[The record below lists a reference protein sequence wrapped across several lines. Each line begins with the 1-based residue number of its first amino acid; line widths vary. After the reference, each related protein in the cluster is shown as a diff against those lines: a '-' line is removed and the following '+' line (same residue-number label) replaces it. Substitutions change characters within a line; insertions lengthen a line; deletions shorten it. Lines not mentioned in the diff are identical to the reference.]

1 LRSIKEG
8 NYEEIPENYFEEG
21 DQLSNILDKE
31 KHKILAGCLKNLKPN
46 LKEYIT
52 YWFDNPRGEAKVVAQ
67 HFGISVNNAWT
78 KKHRIISTLKE
89 CVEKRLAA

>member
-8 NYEEIPENYFEEG
+8 NYEEMPENYFEEG
-21 DQLSNILDKE
+21 DQLINILNKE
-31 KHKILAGCLKNLKPN
+31 KQKILAGCLKNLKSN
-46 LKEYIT
+46 YKNYIT
-52 YWFDNPRGEAKVVAQ
+52 FWFDNPRIEAKVVAK

-78 KKHRIISTLKE
+78 KKHRIINLLKE